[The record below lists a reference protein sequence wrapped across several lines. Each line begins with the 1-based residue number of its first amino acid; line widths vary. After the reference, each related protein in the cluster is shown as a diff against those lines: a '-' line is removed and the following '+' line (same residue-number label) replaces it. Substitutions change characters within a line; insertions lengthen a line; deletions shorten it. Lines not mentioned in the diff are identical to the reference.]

1 MTIISRIIRLRV
13 NNRHIIRNN
22 KGWTF
27 NLGGGRRRISYRR
40 VTGIDNVNV
49 IKGSLDAAMGEAL
62 EGFLKFC
69 KTEQGLGV
77 VSERFA
83 EKKVTCSVTNLV
95 KGLGFSSKAR
105 LCRLCPSLDSDI
117 SETKSSISI
126 DDDSDQQL
134 NLLLLLGWFFVS
146 SI

>member
-1 MTIISRIIRLRV
+1 MC
-13 NNRHIIRNN
+13 
-22 KGWTF
+22 
-27 NLGGGRRRISYRR
+27 
-40 VTGIDNVNV
+40 
-49 IKGSLDAAMGEAL
+49 EAV

-69 KTEQGLGV
+69 KTEQRLGV

-105 LCRLCPSLDSDI
+105 FCRFSSSLDSDI
-117 SETKSSISI
+117 SERKSSISI
-126 DDDSDQQL
+126 KGSVNCL
-134 NLLLLLGWFFVS
+134 NLLLLLRWFLIR

>member
-27 NLGGGRRRISYRR
+27 NLGRGRRRISYRR

-117 SETKSSISI
+117 SETKSSISD
-126 DDDSDQQL
+126 DDDSDQHL

>member
-22 KGWTF
+22 KAWPF
-27 NLGGGRRRISYRR
+27 NLGRGRRRISYRR

-49 IKGSLDAAMGEAL
+49 IKGPLDAAMGEAV

-105 LCRLCPSLDSDI
+105 LCRFCPSLDSDI
-117 SETKSSISI
+117 SETKSGISI
-126 DDDSDQQL
+126 DDGS
-134 NLLLLLGWFFVS
+134 V
-146 SI
+146 